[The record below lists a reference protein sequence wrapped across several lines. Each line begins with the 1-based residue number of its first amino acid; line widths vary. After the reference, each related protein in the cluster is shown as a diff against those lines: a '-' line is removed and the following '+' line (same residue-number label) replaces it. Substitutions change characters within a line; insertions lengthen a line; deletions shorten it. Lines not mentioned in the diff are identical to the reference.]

1 MKLLRLAPEN
11 TKFGFMRLR
20 RVSYPLSAFLSI
32 VAVTVFFTVGMNFGI
47 DFAGGT
53 QVEHAR
59 QERRGRYRRPA
70 LHGRRTGPRPGRG
83 AAHRRREPT

>member
-53 QVEHAR
+53 QVELRAKSGVADLANLRSTAKDWASAR
-59 QERRGRYRRPA
+59 SRRSARARRA
-70 LHGRRTGPRPGRG
+70 T
-83 AAHRRREPT
+83 